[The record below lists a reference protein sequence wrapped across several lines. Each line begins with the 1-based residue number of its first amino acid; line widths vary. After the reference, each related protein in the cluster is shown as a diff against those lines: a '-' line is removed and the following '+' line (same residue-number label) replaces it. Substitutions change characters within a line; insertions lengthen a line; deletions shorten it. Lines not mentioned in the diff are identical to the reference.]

1 MEENNMSSFLVRLV
15 INALAIAAT
24 AWLLPGITVG
34 GNAMLTIILVALIFG
49 IVNAIIKPIFSFVT
63 CGLYVITLGLFT
75 FIANALMLW
84 FTEDIAKWFGLQ
96 FSIDS
101 FWTAI
106 VGALIIS
113 VVSFILSLILGG
125 KNRGRPRE
133 S

>member
-1 MEENNMSSFLVRLV
+1 MSSFLVRLV

-96 FSIDS
+96 FSIDN

-106 VGALIIS
+106 IGALIIS

-125 KNRGRPRE
+125 KNRGRAKE
-133 S
+133 G

>member
-1 MEENNMSSFLVRLV
+1 MNSFLVRLV

-34 GNAMLTIILVALIFG
+34 GNAMLTIVLVALVFG

-63 CGLYVITLGLFT
+63 CGLYVVTLGLFT

-84 FTEDIAKWFGLQ
+84 FTKDIAKLFGLQ
-96 FSIDS
+96 FSIDT

-106 VGALIIS
+106 IGALIIS

-125 KNRGRPRE
+125 NTRPRRRE
-133 S
+133 SD

>member
-1 MEENNMSSFLVRLV
+1 MSSFLVRLV

-106 VGALIIS
+106 IGALIIS

>member
-1 MEENNMSSFLVRLV
+1 MSSFLVRLV

-63 CGLYVITLGLFT
+63 CGLYIITLGLFT

-106 VGALIIS
+106 IGALIIS

>member
-1 MEENNMSSFLVRLV
+1 MNSFLVRLV

-34 GNAMLTIILVALIFG
+34 GNAILTIVLVALVFG
-49 IVNAIIKPIFSFVT
+49 LVNAIIKPIFSFVT
-63 CGLYVITLGLFT
+63 CGLYVVTLGLFT

-84 FTEDIAKWFGLQ
+84 FTKDIAKLFGLQ
-96 FSIDS
+96 FSIDN

-106 VGALIIS
+106 IGALIIS

-125 KNRGRPRE
+125 NTRSRRSE
-133 S
+133 SNS

>member
-1 MEENNMSSFLVRLV
+1 MNSFLVRLV

-34 GNAMLTIILVALIFG
+34 GNAILTIVLVALVFG

-63 CGLYVITLGLFT
+63 CGLYVVTLGLFT

-84 FTEDIAKWFGLQ
+84 FTKDIAKLFGLQ
-96 FSIDS
+96 FSIDN

-106 VGALIIS
+106 IGALIIS

-125 KNRGRPRE
+125 NTRQRRSE
-133 S
+133 SN

>member
-1 MEENNMSSFLVRLV
+1 MDSFIIRLV

-34 GNAMLTIILVALIFG
+34 GNPTLTIILVAVIFG

-63 CGLYVITLGLFT
+63 CGLYVLTLGLFT
-75 FIANALMLW
+75 FIANAAMLW
-84 FTEDIAKWFGLQ
+84 VTQYIADWFGLQ

-113 VVSFILSLILGG
+113 VVSFILSMMFG
-125 KNRGRPRE
+125 KERRHHTKRSN
-133 S
+133 

>member
-106 VGALIIS
+106 IGALIIS